1 MQTICSVTGG
11 GSMSLMLGVICV
23 VEFPGTIMMVG
34 PLPLNTYR
42 EYETRMALVAADNIA

>member
-1 MQTICSVTGG
+1 MTDDESV
-11 GSMSLMLGVICV
+11 SSMLGVICV
-23 VEFPGTIMMVG
+23 VEFAGNIMMVG